1 MFTIIGSSTEKVAKG
16 SRAQEYRKAH
26 DKFLELWAKG
36 LDPLEIGLVMGL
48 SKNQLAKHSLEAYEG
63 HADRPTPTHSCILW
77 DDLPAQIKK
86 FLPGE
91 KGDLLRVEG
100 DDSGVTIT
108 KSPAIG
114 PEHI

>member
-1 MFTIIGSSTEKVAKG
+1 MSPINSFEKVAKG

-26 DKFLELWAKG
+26 EKFLELWAKG
-36 LDPLEIGLVMGL
+36 LDPLEISRVMSL
-48 SKNQLAKHSLEAYEG
+48 SQNQLAKHALEAYEG
-63 HADRPTPTHSCILW
+63 HADRPTPTYACILW
-77 DDLPAQIKK
+77 EDLPAQIKK

-100 DDSGVTIT
+100 DASGMTIT
-108 KSPAIG
+108 KSPVIN